1 MKLITKMANHQNHKI
16 IQRKIA
22 KNNNNNENKITLKN
36 FVTITGKHL
45 CRKLFLRKLQAWK
58 PATLLKR
65 DSDTNIFLWIQYC

>member
-45 CRKLFLRKLQAWK
+45 CRKLFLRKLQA
-58 PATLLKR
+58 
-65 DSDTNIFLWIQYC
+65 